1 MSCFYVLR
9 NDAAE
14 FFAGF
19 KCDTAKNFY
28 VRPVF
33 VIPKKGHGVQAAI
46 IHEDDLQETLDDLLK
61 QEIVVV
67 PVKISPIE

>member
-33 VIPKKGHGVQAAI
+33 VIPKAGAAVQAAI
-46 IHEDDLQETLDDLLK
+46 IHEDDLKETLEDLLK
-61 QEIVVV
+61 QEIKVVA
-67 PVKISPIE
+67 VKISAVE